1 VTAPKTPARNRA
13 AKPRRQAS
21 ETLFFDDKE
30 RLRGLAGAGD
40 RFLIM
45 IEQELGVRLSA
56 PGGGQIVVTADDGA
70 ARDDAKRV
78 IKRLYA
84 SLEHGLTCDE
94 AAVRAA
100 LRLRDS
106 EESGAGGD
114 SDDGV
119 IRVPRGS
126 SLIARTEGQ
135 RDYVRALKNDKAY
148 DLIFGVGPAGTG
160 KTLIAV
166 AYGASLLVQRKVEKL
181 IITRPAVEA
190 GEKLGFLP
198 GDLTEKVDP
207 YLLPVWDA
215 LADTLGR
222 HQLEKMREDGRIE
235 VAPIAFMR
243 GRTLNRAFVVVDEAQ
258 NTSRAQMQM
267 VLTRLGEGSRMA
279 VTGDPSQ
286 IDLHPRDPSGLAHAL
301 GILANTKGVAICR
314 FSRVDVVRHD
324 LVARIV
330 EAYEDDARRS
340 AVQASGDR

>member
-1 VTAPKTPARNRA
+1 VSSQPAPRKRA

-21 ETLFFDDKE
+21 ESLHFDDKE
-30 RLRGLAGAGD
+30 RVRAMAGAGD
-40 RFLIM
+40 RFLIL
-45 IEQELGVRLSA
+45 IEEELGVRLSA
-56 PGGGQIVVTADDGA
+56 PGSGQIVITAEASD
-70 ARDDAKRV
+70 AREEAKRV
-78 IKRLYA
+78 LKRLYA

-94 AAVRAA
+94 ASVRAA
-100 LRLRDS
+100 LRTRES
-106 EESGAGGD
+106 EESGAG
-114 SDDGV
+114 DDGV
-119 IRVPRGS
+119 IRVPRGN

-135 RDYVRALKNDKAY
+135 RTYVRALKNETQY

-160 KTLIAV
+160 KTLLAV
-166 AYGASLLVQRKVEKL
+166 AYGASLLIQRRIEKL

-222 HQLEKMREDGRIE
+222 SQLEKMREDGRIE

-243 GRTLNRAFVVVDEAQ
+243 GRTLNRAFVIVDEAQ

-286 IDLHPRDPSGLAHAL
+286 CDLLPRDPSGLPHAL
-301 GILANTKGVAICR
+301 SILAKTRGVAIVR
-314 FSRVDVVRHD
+314 FDKGDVVRHD

-330 EAYEDDARRS
+330 AAYEEDANRE
-340 AVQASGDR
+340 ASRERP

>member
-1 VTAPKTPARNRA
+1 MSTPKTPARKRA

-21 ETLFFDDKE
+21 ETLHFNDVD
-30 RLRGLAGAGD
+30 RVRALAGAGD
-40 RFLIM
+40 RFLIL
-45 IEQELGVRLSA
+45 IEEELDVRLSA
-56 PGGGQIVVTADDGA
+56 PGGGQIVISADAPD
-70 ARDDAKRV
+70 AREEAKRV
-78 IKRLYA
+78 LKRLYA

-100 LRLRDS
+100 LRSRQD
-106 EESGAGGD
+106 EVEGAE
-114 SDDGV
+114 DDGV

-135 RDYVRALKNDKAY
+135 RTYVRALKNTRKY

-160 KTLIAV
+160 KTLLAV

-222 HQLEKMREDGRIE
+222 SQLEKIREDGRIE

-243 GRTLNRAFVVVDEAQ
+243 GRTLNRAFIVVDEAQ

-286 IDLHPRDPSGLAHAL
+286 CDLHPRDPSGLPHAL
-301 GILANTKGVAICR
+301 SILAKTEGVAIVR
-314 FSRVDVVRHD
+314 FGRGDVVRHD

-330 EAYEDDARRS
+330 AAYEEDAGIS
-340 AVQASGDR
+340 PGVEAE

>member
-1 VTAPKTPARNRA
+1 MTSSSTTPRKRA
-13 AKPRRQAS
+13 AKPKRQAS
-21 ETLFFDDKE
+21 ESLHLQDAE
-30 RLRGLAGAGD
+30 RVRALAGAGD

-45 IEQELGVRLSA
+45 IEEELDVRLSA
-56 PGGGQIVVTADDGA
+56 PGGGQIIITSEAAD
-70 ARDDAKRV
+70 ARDEAKRV
-78 IKRLYA
+78 LKRLYA

-100 LRLRDS
+100 LRARDS
-106 EESGAGGD
+106 EEAGAA
-114 SDDGV
+114 DDGV
-119 IRVPRGS
+119 IRVPRGN

-135 RDYVRALKNDKAY
+135 RTYVRALKNEAQY
-148 DLIFGVGPAGTG
+148 DLVFGVGPAGTG
-160 KTLIAV
+160 KTLLAV
-166 AYGASLLVQRKVEKL
+166 AYGASLLVQRRVEKL

-222 HQLEKMREDGRIE
+222 SQLEKMREDGRIE

-243 GRTLNRAFVVVDEAQ
+243 GRTLNRAFVLVDEAQ

-286 IDLHPRDPSGLAHAL
+286 CDLHPRDPSGLPHAL
-301 GILANTKGVAICR
+301 SILAKTRGVAIVR
-314 FSRVDVVRHD
+314 FDRGDVVRHD

-330 EAYEDDARRS
+330 AAYEEDANRE
-340 AVQASGDR
+340 ASRERP

>member
-1 VTAPKTPARNRA
+1 VSPSKPPAKPPAKPSSRTRA
-13 AKPRRQAS
+13 AKPKRKAS
-21 ETLFFDDKE
+21 EALHFDDAD
-30 RLRGLAGAGD
+30 RLRALVGVGD
-40 RFLIM
+40 RYLIL
-45 IEQELGVRLSA
+45 IEEELDVHLSA
-56 PGGGQIVVTADDGA
+56 PGGGQILISGDDTK

-78 IKRLYA
+78 LKRLYA

-94 AAVRAA
+94 ATVLAA
-100 LRLRDS
+100 LRMRDM
-106 EESGAGGD
+106 EESAGT
-114 SDDGV
+114 DDGV

-135 RDYVRALKNDKAY
+135 RDYVRALKNDAQY
-148 DLIFGVGPAGTG
+148 DLMFGVGPAGTG
-160 KTLIAV
+160 KTLLAV
-166 AYGASLLVQRKVEKL
+166 AYGASLLVSRAVERL

-198 GDLTEKVDP
+198 GDLNEKVDP

-222 HQLEKMREDGRIE
+222 SQLEKMREDGRIE

-243 GRTLNRAFVVVDEAQ
+243 GRTLNRAFVIVDEAQ

-267 VLTRLGEGSRMA
+267 VLTRLGEGSRMV

-286 IDLHPRDPSGLAHAL
+286 CDLDPRDPSGLPHAL
-301 GILANTKGVAICR
+301 TILAKTRGVSITRFTKA
-314 FSRVDVVRHD
+314 DVVRHD

-330 EAYEDDARRS
+330 GAYEDDAR
-340 AVQASGDR
+340 AQGGV

>member
-1 VTAPKTPARNRA
+1 MTADRSSTRKRA
-13 AKPRRQAS
+13 TKPRREPTDS
-21 ETLFFDDKE
+21 LHFEDGE
-30 RLRGLAGAGD
+30 RLRGMAGAGD
-40 RFLIM
+40 RFFM
-45 IEQELGVRLSA
+45 IVEQELGVRISA
-56 PGGGQIVVTADDGA
+56 PGGGQVLIAGEDSQ
-70 ARDDAKRV
+70 ARDDAKRAL
-78 IKRLYA
+78 KRLYA

-100 LRLRDS
+100 LRMSD
-106 EESGAGGD
+106 EPDDGGP
-114 SDDGV
+114 DDGV

-126 SLIARTEGQ
+126 SLIARTDGQ
-135 RDYVRALKNDKAY
+135 RHYVRALKNDRDY

-160 KTLIAV
+160 KTLLAV

-222 HQLEKMREDGRIE
+222 SQLEKMREDGRIE

-243 GRTLNRAFVVVDEAQ
+243 GRTLNRAFIVVDEAQ

-286 IDLHPRDPSGLAHAL
+286 CDLNPRDPSGLPHAL
-301 GILANTKGVAICR
+301 DILGRTKGVAITR
-314 FSRVDVVRHD
+314 FTRTDVVRHD

-330 EAYEDDARRS
+330 EAYEEDARQQGGPGR
-340 AVQASGDR
+340 D

>member
-1 VTAPKTPARNRA
+1 MTPARTPPRNRA
-13 AKPRRQAS
+13 AKPRREAS
-21 ETLFFDDKE
+21 ETVFFDDKE
-30 RLRGLAGAGD
+30 RLRGMVGAGD
-40 RFLIM
+40 RFLIL

-56 PGGGQIVVTADDGA
+56 PGGGQIVITAGDGA
-70 ARDDAKRV
+70 ARDEAKHV
-78 IKRLYA
+78 LKRLYA

-100 LRLRDS
+100 LRMRDS
-106 EESGAGGD
+106 EGAGGEAE
-114 SDDGV
+114 DGV

-148 DLIFGVGPAGTG
+148 DLVFGVGPAGTG
-160 KTLIAV
+160 KTLLAV

-222 HQLEKMREDGRIE
+222 SQLEKMREDGRIE
-235 VAPIAFMR
+235 VAPLGLHARPHPQPRLR
-243 GRTLNRAFVVVDEAQ
+243 GGRRGPEHVQAADADGADPPWRRLAHGGDGRSEPDRPASARTLRPRPCAGHSVGD
-258 NTSRAQMQM
+258 
-267 VLTRLGEGSRMA
+267 EGSCHLPVFA
-279 VTGDPSQ
+279 
-286 IDLHPRDPSGLAHAL
+286 
-301 GILANTKGVAICR
+301 C
-314 FSRVDVVRHD
+314 
-324 LVARIV
+324 
-330 EAYEDDARRS
+330 
-340 AVQASGDR
+340 

>member
-1 VTAPKTPARNRA
+1 MSSSRPTSKSRA
-13 AKPRRQAS
+13 ARPRKQAS
-21 ETLFFDDKE
+21 ESLHFEEGD
-30 RLRGLAGAGD
+30 RLRAMAGAGD
-40 RFLIM
+40 AFFLL
-45 IEQELGVRLSA
+45 IEQELGVQLSS
-56 PGGGQIVVTADDGA
+56 PGGGHVVIVAEDAA
-70 ARDDAKRV
+70 ARAEAKRV
-78 IKRLYA
+78 LKRLYA

-100 LRLRDS
+100 LRMSHDDR
-106 EESGAGGD
+106 G
-114 SDDGV
+114 SDAEDGV

-126 SLIARTEGQ
+126 SLIARTDGQ
-135 RDYVRALKNDKAY
+135 REYVRALKNDAQY

-160 KTLIAV
+160 KTLLAV
-166 AYGASLLVQRKVEKL
+166 AYGASLLVARKVEKL

-222 HQLEKMREDGRIE
+222 TQLEKMREDGRIE

-243 GRTLNRAFVVVDEAQ
+243 GRTLNRAFIVVDEAQ

-286 IDLHPRDPSGLAHAL
+286 CDLHPRDPSGLPHAL
-301 GILANTKGVAICR
+301 SILAKTRGVSITR
-314 FSRVDVVRHD
+314 FTRDDVVRHD

-330 EAYEDDARRS
+330 EAYEEDARAGGDTR
-340 AVQASGDR
+340 AS

>member
-1 VTAPKTPARNRA
+1 VSSAKQPSRPRS
-13 AKPRRQAS
+13 AKPRRKAS
-21 ETLFFDDKE
+21 ESLHFDDVD
-30 RLRGLAGAGD
+30 RLRALAGAGD
-40 RFLIM
+40 RFLIL
-45 IEQELGVRLSA
+45 IEEELGVRLSA
-56 PGGGQIVVTADDGA
+56 PGRGQVVISGDHAE

-78 IKRLYA
+78 LQRLYD

-106 EESGAGGD
+106 EDESGQG
-114 SDDGV
+114 DDGV

-135 RDYVRALKNDKAY
+135 RDYVRALKNEAQY
-148 DLIFGVGPAGTG
+148 DLVFGVGPAGTG
-160 KTLIAV
+160 KTLLAV
-166 AYGASLLVQRKVEKL
+166 AYGASLLVQRKIEKL

-222 HQLEKMREDGRIE
+222 VQLEKMREDGRIE

-243 GRTLNRAFVVVDEAQ
+243 GRTLNRAFVLVDEAQ

-286 IDLHPRDPSGLAHAL
+286 CDLQPRDPSGLPHAL
-301 GILANTKGVAICR
+301 TILANTRGVSITR
-314 FSRVDVVRHD
+314 FTRDDVVRHN

-330 EAYEDDARRS
+330 EAYEEDARRTGG
-340 AVQASGDR
+340 A

>member
-1 VTAPKTPARNRA
+1 MSSQPTSRKRA
-13 AKPRRQAS
+13 ARPRRQAS
-21 ETLFFDDKE
+21 ETLHLDDKD
-30 RLRGLAGAGD
+30 RVRAIAGPGD
-40 RFLIM
+40 RFLIL
-45 IEQELGVRLSA
+45 IEEELDVRLSA
-56 PGGGQIVVTADDGA
+56 PGAGQIVISGDSAE
-70 ARDDAKRV
+70 ARDEAKRV
-78 IKRLYA
+78 LKRLYA

-100 LRLRDS
+100 LRTRDD
-106 EESGAGGD
+106 EESGAA
-114 SDDGV
+114 DDGM

-135 RDYVRALKNDKAY
+135 RTYVRALKNEKAY

-160 KTLIAV
+160 KTLLAV

-222 HQLEKMREDGRIE
+222 GQLEKMREDGRIE

-286 IDLHPRDPSGLAHAL
+286 CDLHPRDPSGLPHAL
-301 GILANTKGVAICR
+301 SILAKTKGVASII
-314 FSRVDVVRHD
+314 FDKSDVVRHD

-330 EAYEDDARRS
+330 AAYEEDAAKSPREHS
-340 AVQASGDR
+340 

>member
-1 VTAPKTPARNRA
+1 MSASKPPSRGRA
-13 AKPRRQAS
+13 AKPKRKAS
-21 ETLFFDDKE
+21 ETLHFDDIE
-30 RLRGLAGAGD
+30 RLRALAGAGD
-40 RFLIM
+40 RFLLL
-45 IEQELGVRLSA
+45 IEEELGVQLSA
-56 PGGGQIVVTADDGA
+56 PGGGQLIISGDHTQ
-70 ARDDAKRV
+70 ARDEAKRV
-78 IKRLYA
+78 LKSLYA

-100 LRLRDS
+100 LRMRGGSEKPDS
-106 EESGAGGD
+106 G
-114 SDDGV
+114 DGV
-119 IRVPRGS
+119 ISVPRGS
-126 SLIARTEGQ
+126 SLIARTDGQ
-135 RDYVRALKNDKAY
+135 RDYVRALKNENEY

-160 KTLIAV
+160 KTLLAV
-166 AYGASLLVQRKVEKL
+166 AYGASLLVQRKFEKL

-215 LADTLGR
+215 LADTLGQA
-222 HQLEKMREDGRIE
+222 QLERMREDGRIE
-235 VAPIAFMR
+235 VAPLAFMR

-286 IDLHPRDPSGLAHAL
+286 CDLNPRDPSGLSHAL
-301 GILANTKGVAICR
+301 RILEETKGVSITR
-314 FSRVDVVRHD
+314 FSKHDVVRHD

-330 EAYEDDARRS
+330 EAYENDTRK
-340 AVQASGDR
+340 SGKD

>member
-1 VTAPKTPARNRA
+1 MTSAKTPPRNRA
-13 AKPRRQAS
+13 KPRKEAS
-21 ETLFFDDKE
+21 ESLYFDDAE
-30 RLRGLAGAGD
+30 RLRGMAGAGD
-40 RFLIM
+40 RFFLL

-56 PGGGQIVVTADDGA
+56 PGGSQILISAGDTQ

-78 IKRLYA
+78 LKRLYA

-100 LRLRDS
+100 LRMSDD
-106 EESGAGGD
+106 EEGGRE
-114 SDDGV
+114 DDGV

-126 SLIARTEGQ
+126 SLIARTDGQ
-135 RDYVRALKNDKAY
+135 RQYVRYLKNEKAY

-160 KTLIAV
+160 KTLLAV

-190 GEKLGFLP
+190 GEKLGYLP

-215 LADTLGR
+215 LGDTLGR
-222 HQLEKMREDGRIE
+222 AQVEKMREDGRIE
-235 VAPIAFMR
+235 VAPLAFMR
-243 GRTLNRAFVVVDEAQ
+243 GRTLNRAFIVVDEAQ

-267 VLTRLGEGSRMA
+267 VLTRLGEGSRMP

-286 IDLHPRDPSGLAHAL
+286 VDLNPRDPSGLPHAL
-301 GILANTKGVAICR
+301 DILSGTKGVAITR
-314 FSRVDVVRHD
+314 FTRVDVVRHD

-330 EAYEDDARRS
+330 EAYEEDAARRPADPARS
-340 AVQASGDR
+340 R

>member
-1 VTAPKTPARNRA
+1 MSPNPPSSRGKRS
-13 AKPRRQAS
+13 AKPKRLAS
-21 ETLFFDDKE
+21 ESLHFEDAE
-30 RLRGLAGAGD
+30 RVRALSGPGD
-40 RFLIM
+40 RFLIL
-45 IEQELGVRLSA
+45 IEEELDVRLSA
-56 PGGGQIVVTADDGA
+56 PGGGQIIINSDEA
-70 ARDDAKRV
+70 AVRDETKRV
-78 IKRLYA
+78 LNRLYA

-94 AAVRAA
+94 AAVRAV
-100 LRLRDS
+100 LRSRD
-106 EESGAGGD
+106 EVETGAA
-114 SDDGV
+114 DDGI
-119 IRVPRGS
+119 IRVPRGN

-135 RDYVRALKNDKAY
+135 RTYVRALKNDAQY

-160 KTLIAV
+160 KTLLAV
-166 AYGASLLVQRKVEKL
+166 AYGAALLVQRKVEKL

-222 HQLEKMREDGRIE
+222 SQLEKMREDGRIE

-243 GRTLNRAFVVVDEAQ
+243 GRTLNRAFVIVDEAQ

-286 IDLHPRDPSGLAHAL
+286 CDLGPRDPSGLPHAL
-301 GILANTKGVAICR
+301 SILAKTRGVAIVR
-314 FSRVDVVRHD
+314 FDRGDVVRHD

-330 EAYEDDARRS
+330 AAYEDDANRE
-340 AVQASGDR
+340 ASRERP

>member
-1 VTAPKTPARNRA
+1 MSAAKPTSRSRA

-21 ETLFFDDKE
+21 ETLYFDDQE
-30 RLRGLAGAGD
+30 RLRGMAGAGD

-45 IEQELGVRLSA
+45 IEQELDVRLSA
-56 PGGGQIVVTADDGA
+56 PGGGQVVVTAEDGA
-70 ARDDAKRV
+70 ARNEAKR
-78 IKRLYA
+78 ILRRLYD

-100 LRLRDS
+100 LRMRDG
-106 EESGAGGD
+106 EDRAGVA
-114 SDDGV
+114 DDGV

-126 SLIARTEGQ
+126 SLIARTDGQ
-135 RDYVRALKNDKAY
+135 REYVRALKNDRDY

-160 KTLIAV
+160 KTLLAV
-166 AYGASLLVQRKVEKL
+166 AYGASMLVQHKVEKL

-243 GRTLNRAFVVVDEAQ
+243 GRTLNRAFIVVDEAQ
-258 NTSRAQMQM
+258 NTSKAQMQM
-267 VLTRLGEGSRMA
+267 VLTRIGEGSRMA

-286 IDLHPRDPSGLAHAL
+286 VDLSPRDPSGLPHAL
-301 GILANTKGVAICR
+301 SLLANTKGVAITR

-330 EAYEDDARRS
+330 EAYEDDARRTTG
-340 AVQASGDR
+340 AAQPR

>member
-1 VTAPKTPARNRA
+1 MSSAKTPPRNRA
-13 AKPRRQAS
+13 TKPRREAS
-21 ETLFFDDKE
+21 KTVFFDDKE
-30 RLRGLAGAGD
+30 RLRGMAGAGD
-40 RFLIM
+40 RFLIL

-56 PGGGQIVVTADDGA
+56 PGGGQIVITAGDGA
-70 ARDDAKRV
+70 ARDEAKRV
-78 IKRLYA
+78 LKRLYA

-100 LRLRDS
+100 LRLRDTD
-106 EESGAGGD
+106 ERVGENE
-114 SDDGV
+114 DGV

-135 RDYVRALKNDKAY
+135 REYVRALKNDKAY

-160 KTLIAV
+160 KTLLAV

-235 VAPIAFMR
+235 VAPLAFMR
-243 GRTLNRAFVVVDEAQ
+243 GRTLNRAFVIVDEAQ
-258 NTSRAQMQM
+258 NTSKPQMQM

-286 IDLHPRDPSGLAHAL
+286 IDLHPREPSGLGHAL
-301 GILANTKGVAICR
+301 GILSETKGVAICR

-330 EAYEDDARRS
+330 EAYEDDARR
-340 AVQASGDR
+340 ASGTAKPDR

>member
-1 VTAPKTPARNRA
+1 VTASRPPARKRA
-13 AKPRRQAS
+13 AKPRKAAS
-21 ETLFFDDKE
+21 ESLYFEDAE
-30 RLRGLAGAGD
+30 RLRGMAGAGD
-40 RFLIM
+40 RFFMI
-45 IEQELGVRLSA
+45 IEQDLGVSMSA
-56 PGGGQIVVTADDGA
+56 PGRGQVVITAEDNA
-70 ARDDAKRV
+70 ARDEAKRV
-78 IKRLYA
+78 LKRLYA

-100 LRLRDS
+100 LRMQDDD
-106 EESGAGGD
+106 ESVG
-114 SDDGV
+114 SVDDGV

-135 RDYVRALKNDKAY
+135 RAYVRSLKNEKAY

-160 KTLIAV
+160 KTLLAV
-166 AYGASLLVQRKVEKL
+166 AYGASMLVQRKVEKL

-198 GDLTEKVDP
+198 GDLNEKVDP

-222 HQLEKMREDGRIE
+222 NQLEKMREDGRIE

-243 GRTLNRAFVVVDEAQ
+243 GRTLNRAFVIVDEAQ

-286 IDLHPRDPSGLAHAL
+286 CDLGPRDPSGLPHAL
-301 GILANTKGVAICR
+301 DILSSTKGVAITR

-330 EAYEDDARRS
+330 EAYEEDARHKTGS
-340 AVQASGDR
+340 AQPR

>member
-1 VTAPKTPARNRA
+1 VSSAKQPSRPRST
-13 AKPRRQAS
+13 KPRRQAS
-21 ETLFFDDKE
+21 ESLHFDDAE
-30 RLRGLAGAGD
+30 RLRALAGAGD
-40 RFLIM
+40 RFLI
-45 IEQELGVRLSA
+45 ILEEELSVRLSA
-56 PGGGQIVVTADDGA
+56 PGRGQIVISGDNAEG
-70 ARDDAKRV
+70 RDEAKKV
-78 IKRLYA
+78 LQRLYA

-100 LRLRDS
+100 LRLRDG
-106 EESGAGGD
+106 EDETAGA
-114 SDDGV
+114 DDGV

-135 RDYVRALKNDKAY
+135 RDYVRALKNEAQY
-148 DLIFGVGPAGTG
+148 DLVFGVGPAGTG
-160 KTLIAV
+160 KTLLAV
-166 AYGASLLVQRKVEKL
+166 AYGAAMLVQRRIEKL

-222 HQLEKMREDGRIE
+222 TQLEKMREDGRIE

-243 GRTLNRAFVVVDEAQ
+243 GRTLNRAFVLVDEAQ

-286 IDLHPRDPSGLAHAL
+286 CDLQPRDPSGLPHAL
-301 GILANTKGVAICR
+301 TILANTRGVSITR
-314 FSRVDVVRHD
+314 FTRHDVVRHN

-330 EAYEDDARRS
+330 EAYEEDARRS
-340 AVQASGDR
+340 GGA

>member
-1 VTAPKTPARNRA
+1 MTSAKTPPRSRS
-13 AKPRRQAS
+13 AKPRREPS
-21 ETLFFDDKE
+21 ETVFFDDKE
-30 RLRGLAGAGD
+30 RLRGMAGAGD
-40 RFLIM
+40 RFLIL

-56 PGGGQIVVTADDGA
+56 PGGGQIVITAGDGA
-70 ARDDAKRV
+70 ARDEAKRV
-78 IKRLYA
+78 LKRLYA

-100 LRLRDS
+100 LRMSGGEEDAGS
-106 EESGAGGD
+106 ESE
-114 SDDGV
+114 DGV

-135 RDYVRALKNDKAY
+135 REYVRALKSDKVY

-160 KTLIAV
+160 KTLLAV

-235 VAPIAFMR
+235 VAPLAFMR
-243 GRTLNRAFVVVDEAQ
+243 GRTLNRAFIVVDEAQ
-258 NTSRAQMQM
+258 NTSKAQMQM

-286 IDLHPRDPSGLAHAL
+286 IDLHPREPSGLGHAL
-301 GILANTKGVAICR
+301 GILDNTKGVAICR

-330 EAYEDDARRS
+330 EAYEDDARRRDG
-340 AVQASGDR
+340 AGQPDR

>member
-1 VTAPKTPARNRA
+1 MSSQPTSRKRA
-13 AKPRRQAS
+13 ARPRRQAS
-21 ETLFFDDKE
+21 ETLHLDDKD
-30 RLRGLAGAGD
+30 RVRAIAGPGD
-40 RFLIM
+40 RFLIL
-45 IEQELGVRLSA
+45 IEEELDVRLSA
-56 PGGGQIVVTADDGA
+56 PGAGQIVISGDSAE
-70 ARDDAKRV
+70 ARDEAKRV
-78 IKRLYA
+78 LKRLYA

-100 LRLRDS
+100 LRTRDD
-106 EESGAGGD
+106 EESGAA
-114 SDDGV
+114 DDGM

-135 RDYVRALKNDKAY
+135 RTYVRALKNEKAY

-160 KTLIAV
+160 KTLLAV

-222 HQLEKMREDGRIE
+222 GQLEKMREDGRIE

-286 IDLHPRDPSGLAHAL
+286 CDLHPRDPSGLPHAL
-301 GILANTKGVAICR
+301 SILAKTKGVAAII
-314 FSRVDVVRHD
+314 FDKSDVVRHD

-330 EAYEDDARRS
+330 AAYEEDAAKSPREHS
-340 AVQASGDR
+340 

>member
-1 VTAPKTPARNRA
+1 MSSQPAPRKRA
-13 AKPRRQAS
+13 ARPRRQAS
-21 ETLFFDDKE
+21 ETLHLDDKD
-30 RLRGLAGAGD
+30 RVRGLAGPGD
-40 RFLIM
+40 RFLIL
-45 IEQELGVRLSA
+45 IEEELDVRLSA
-56 PGGGQIVVTADDGA
+56 PGGGQIVISGDTAE
-70 ARDDAKRV
+70 ARDEARRV
-78 IKRLYA
+78 IRRLYA

-100 LRLRDS
+100 LRSRDDD
-106 EESGAGGD
+106 ETGAQ
-114 SDDGV
+114 DDGV
-119 IRVPRGS
+119 IKVPRGS

-135 RDYVRALKNDKAY
+135 RTYVRALKNEKAY

-160 KTLIAV
+160 KTLLAV

-222 HQLEKMREDGRIE
+222 SQLEKMREDGRIE

-243 GRTLNRAFVVVDEAQ
+243 GRTLNRAFIVVDEAQ

-286 IDLHPRDPSGLAHAL
+286 CDLHPRDPSGLPHAL
-301 GILANTKGVAICR
+301 SILDNTKGVAIITFDR
-314 FSRVDVVRHD
+314 SDVVRHD

-330 EAYEDDARRS
+330 AAYEEDAARS
-340 AVQASGDR
+340 PRETR

>member
-1 VTAPKTPARNRA
+1 MSPSKPPPRTTRS
-13 AKPRRQAS
+13 AKPRREVS
-21 ETLFFDDKE
+21 EGLHFDDVD
-30 RLRGLAGAGD
+30 RLRGMVGAGD
-40 RFLIM
+40 RFLM
-45 IEQELGVRLSA
+45 IIEEELGVRLSA
-56 PGGGQIVVTADDGA
+56 PGGGQVVIAAGEA
-70 ARDDAKRV
+70 QARDEARRV
-78 IKRLYA
+78 LKRLYA

-100 LRLRDS
+100 LRMQDDAVS
-106 EESGAGGD
+106 ST

-135 RDYVRALKNDKAY
+135 RTYIRALKNPAY

-160 KTLIAV
+160 KTLLAV
-166 AYGASLLVQRKVEKL
+166 AYGASMLVQRQVEKL

-198 GDLTEKVDP
+198 GDLNEKVDP

-222 HQLEKMREDGRIE
+222 AELERMRADGRIE

-243 GRTLNRAFVVVDEAQ
+243 GRTLNRAFVIVDEAQ

-286 IDLHPRDPSGLAHAL
+286 CDLLPRDPSGLPHAL
-301 GILANTKGVAICR
+301 DILAHTKGVAAIR
-314 FSRVDVVRHD
+314 FTRADVVRHD

-330 EAYEDDARRS
+330 EAYEEDVRRS
-340 AVQASGDR
+340 GGARTS

>member
-1 VTAPKTPARNRA
+1 M
-13 AKPRRQAS
+13 
-21 ETLFFDDKE
+21 
-30 RLRGLAGAGD
+30 AGAGD
-40 RFLIM
+40 RFFML
-45 IEQELGVRLSA
+45 IEQDLSVSISA
-56 PGGGQIVVTADDGA
+56 PGRGQVVITAEDNS
-70 ARDDAKRV
+70 ARDEAKRV
-78 IKRLYA
+78 LKRLYG

-100 LRLRDS
+100 LRLQDD
-106 EESGAGGD
+106 EATPGLV
-114 SDDGV
+114 DDGV

-135 RDYVRALKNDKAY
+135 RAYVRSLKNEKAY

-160 KTLIAV
+160 KTLLAV
-166 AYGASLLVQRKVEKL
+166 AYGASMLIQRKVEKL

-198 GDLTEKVDP
+198 GDLNEKVDP

-222 HQLEKMREDGRIE
+222 SQLEKMREDGRIE

-243 GRTLNRAFVVVDEAQ
+243 GRTLNRAFVIVDEAQ

-286 IDLHPRDPSGLAHAL
+286 CDLNPRDPSGLPHAL
-301 GILANTKGVAICR
+301 DILANTKGVAITR

-330 EAYEDDARRS
+330 EAYEEDARGRTGP
-340 AVQASGDR
+340 AQPR